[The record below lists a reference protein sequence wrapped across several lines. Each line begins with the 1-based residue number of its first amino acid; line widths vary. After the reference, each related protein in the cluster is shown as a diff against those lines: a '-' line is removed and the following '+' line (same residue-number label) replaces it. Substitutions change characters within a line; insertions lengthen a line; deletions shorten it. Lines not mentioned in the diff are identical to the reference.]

1 MAHIIWIIVIIGA
14 LIALWGISAV
24 LKPDWMKR
32 FITFTAAGNRWRLAA
47 AAKVVVGVVFLILAT
62 SSRIPW
68 VLIVVGF
75 LTAGGSIIALTLKP
89 EKMQAMM
96 HWCQQRPLWMY
107 RLWGVVAVLF
117 GALIIYAG
125 WPK

>member
-1 MAHIIWIIVIIGA
+1 MAHIIWIIGA

-47 AAKVVVGVVFLILAT
+47 AVKVVVGVVFLILAT
-62 SSRIPW
+62 ASRISW
-68 VLIVVGF
+68 VIIVIGI

-96 HWCQQRPLWMY
+96 HWWQQRPLWMY

-117 GALIIYAG
+117 AALIIYAG